1 MDSSSDP
8 FIFMGDYPLVFSPFW
23 TSKWSILKFFKL
35 AKFVIFYLIW
45 LKMNIM
51 ESDIA
56 LKKLQSF
63 LLKPKEQKCDK
74 NCMFLFISDLNTED
88 CVCLKFYRK
97 VFIYFSQFFV
107 FYVRSIDKELQC
119 SELKKRLFREK
130 QKIQN
135 LVL

>member
-1 MDSSSDP
+1 
-8 FIFMGDYPLVFSPFW
+8 
-23 TSKWSILKFFKL
+23 
-35 AKFVIFYLIW
+35 
-45 LKMNIM
+45 M